1 MGRDGITVDTSRVC
15 PVSRAKRIRFTW
27 EAVEGSDPVAN
38 RQRKIGQS
46 GAVPTA
52 VDAKGPDS
60 TAGEG
65 FGRPRRL
72 GPNLSLT
79 DTKRTCQACKP
90 GLEPRVSQMQ
100 TRCR

>member
-72 GPNLSLT
+72 GPISH
-79 DTKRTCQACKP
+79 
-90 GLEPRVSQMQ
+90 
-100 TRCR
+100 